1 MRVLLLLTVT
11 IAAGAHANPA
21 QQANPAQ
28 DVTPGSNQVQS
39 GQPMPVYRVTVVSKS
54 TKAVNYRHRGGATK
68 IDFKGTALMPRANGE
83 AKVESKQGYLE
94 IEVELDDLHPATQ
107 YGSEYL
113 TYVLWA
119 ITPEGRAQNLGEFI
133 LNGNRS
139 KLNVTTELQAFGLIV
154 TAEPY
159 FGVTQPS
166 DVVVM
171 ENELRPDTRGAFDI
185 VDAKYE
191 LLKRG
196 QYTMNVDPSSVQPI
210 AMTSASKNTPLELYE
225 ARNAIRI
232 AKWAGAD
239 KYAADTFNKAQQSLA
254 RAEQY
259 LERKAGKRPIAMM
272 SREAVQTAED
282 ARLIAIKRQEEE
294 RLANERKAAAEREAA
309 AKAKAAEEARQRAE
323 ADRRRAQAEEDRL
336 AAERAQQAALLAKQE
351 AEAAAARAAQERAAA
366 DAARLRMEAE
376 AERARLAAEE
386 ANRLRR
392 RAEDEKTQLREQIRK
407 QLSMILETR
416 DSARGLIVNMSDV
429 LFDFN
434 KYTLKQDAREKLA
447 KMSGI
452 VLAHPG
458 LKLAIEGHTDSIGSD
473 EYNQKLS
480 EQRAGAVRDYLVE
493 QGVPEPIA
501 TGFGETR
508 PIASNDNAAGRQ
520 QNRRVEIVVSGDPI
534 GTDPAASMNSTP
546 QQ

>member
-239 KYAADTFNKAQQSLA
+239 KYAADTFNKAQN
-254 RAEQY
+254 
-259 LERKAGKRPIAMM
+259 P
-272 SREAVQTAED
+272 SRE
-282 ARLIAIKRQEEE
+282 LSNIWS
-294 RLANERKAAAEREAA
+294 
-309 AKAKAAEEARQRAE
+309 AKPVNG
-323 ADRRRAQAEEDRL
+323 
-336 AAERAQQAALLAKQE
+336 
-351 AEAAAARAAQERAAA
+351 
-366 DAARLRMEAE
+366 RLR
-376 AERARLAAEE
+376 
-386 ANRLRR
+386 
-392 RAEDEKTQLREQIRK
+392 
-407 QLSMILETR
+407 
-416 DSARGLIVNMSDV
+416 
-429 LFDFN
+429 
-434 KYTLKQDAREKLA
+434 
-447 KMSGI
+447 
-452 VLAHPG
+452 
-458 LKLAIEGHTDSIGSD
+458 
-473 EYNQKLS
+473 
-480 EQRAGAVRDYLVE
+480 
-493 QGVPEPIA
+493 
-501 TGFGETR
+501 
-508 PIASNDNAAGRQ
+508 
-520 QNRRVEIVVSGDPI
+520 
-534 GTDPAASMNSTP
+534 
-546 QQ
+546 